1 MTEEYGNLP
10 DGFFLSEKE
19 IEDLRKSK
27 KELTQY
33 GKSKLKEIMR
43 NQEPYPD
50 EMFEEAERR
59 EAENK
64 RPFYRFFAIEYFATG
79 EGMSFW
85 LKVCRNYQ
93 KVDDR
98 DRDLERFV
106 KFIGVGAE
114 HYIQGL
120 TMPTEEE
127 FMTQYAN
134 LIPPYIVKM
143 IERRD
148 QPGFD
153 WETHFYFNYS

>member
-1 MTEEYGNLP
+1 MNEEYGNLP